1 MPTLLRSQDGD
12 VSLAWLDTSCS
23 GSRTWVLPTAVSAVS
38 SAMQPDGVVL
48 VKGLPERGCNVRQ
61 VQSFRWSGERERMGR
76 G

>member
-1 MPTLLRSQDGD
+1 MFR
-12 VSLAWLDTSCS
+12 WLGWTRVAVT